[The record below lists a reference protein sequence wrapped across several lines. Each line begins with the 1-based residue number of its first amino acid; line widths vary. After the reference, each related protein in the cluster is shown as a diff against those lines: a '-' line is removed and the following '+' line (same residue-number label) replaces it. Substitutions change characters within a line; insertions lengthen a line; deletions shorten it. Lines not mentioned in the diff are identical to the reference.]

1 VRLSDCECGCRRGR
15 LLFRGLLQ
23 LERSFFLSAQ
33 VGGSRTGSCCLPL
46 WSRGWFDSLPNDT
59 ARLGSARL
67 GSARLGS
74 ARLGSARLGSARL
87 GSAQLGSARLGSA
100 RLGSARLGSARLYAR
115 RRHLGPTSPSEVGK
129 IRPRLPYGRRGR
141 KNPTSPSLRKTRS
154 CRRGRITEG
163 EVVARSCPE
172 MLFPVWSCHTMSPY
186 RRNPRQPRG
195 VINYFVLRCVSSWQP
210 HAHVLPQI
218 LLVQL

>member
-1 VRLSDCECGCRRGR
+1 MEDEVFYFKPRLPYGRRG
-15 LLFRGLLQ
+15 LVTKGERGEVVAGLW
-23 LERSFFLSAQ
+23 
-33 VGGSRTGSCCLPL
+33 GGC
-46 WSRGWFDSLPNDT
+46 
-59 ARLGSARL
+59 GSARL

-74 ARLGSARLGSARL
+74 ALRKTTSSGSDLAF
-87 GSAQLGSARLGSA
+87 
-100 RLGSARLGSARLYAR
+100 
-115 RRHLGPTSPSEVGK
+115 
-129 IRPRLPYGRRGR
+129 RGR
-141 KNPTSPSLRKTRS
+141 KNPTSPPLRKTRSEKSDLTSIRKTRS

-186 RRNPRQPRG
+186 RRNPRQHRG